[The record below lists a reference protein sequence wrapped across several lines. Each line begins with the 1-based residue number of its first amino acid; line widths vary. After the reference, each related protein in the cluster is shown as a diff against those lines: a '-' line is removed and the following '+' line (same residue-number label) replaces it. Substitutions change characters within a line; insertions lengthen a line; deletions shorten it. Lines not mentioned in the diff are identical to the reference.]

1 MLHAQPLLAARV
13 VDQPNRFTVRVRLAG
28 EARRPPASAYLA
40 NTGNLRSILRPGA
53 EVLVAP
59 ASRPGQR
66 LAYDLVL
73 ARQWG
78 RLVAVDAGYASRL
91 FVEACARGRSTP
103 SAAGRSPRRSRPSRA
118 AASTRCCAAAASGGG
133 SRRSARR
140 SCATGSRASPTP
152 QPRGRRHLETLA
164 GLAGAGDGAAVVFV
178 AQLGDARAFRTLD
191 DLDPAFTAALDRA
204 RRRRALP
211 RLPLPRHAAGGVDL
225 GGAAGGGMSARPTR
239 YAPISRTGAPSRN
252 ATTSSTASP

>member
-152 QPRGRRHLETLA
+152 QPR
-164 GLAGAGDGAAVVFV
+164 AGAGTWRRSPGWP
-178 AQLGDARAFRTLD
+178 ARA
-191 DLDPAFTAALDRA
+191 TAPRWCSSPSSATRA
-204 RRRRALP
+204 RSARSMTWTP
-211 RLPLPRHAAGGVDL
+211 RSRPRSTARAAGVRCLAYRCRVTRRGVWISAEL
-225 GGAAGGGMSARPTR
+225 PVAG
-239 YAPISRTGAPSRN
+239 
-252 ATTSSTASP
+252 